1 MDYLKGVQSG
11 FKNLWD
17 YIVENKWAT
26 LFIVFGILIAYSIGQ
41 QMANRGSTR
50 EGFETRCEKEKH
62 LYEDNRPCDSCE
74 EEEPKKKEK
83 KVIASAS
90 CPKMPDLS
98 QYVLKK
104 NVPDLKDYVHKTLLP
119 DMSKYML
126 KDYVKDNYVRRSD
139 CKVFAED
146 ESCDDEEEIQVV
158 DTPVCP
164 PKTKP
169 QPDCNKDLEDQTS
182 NNKKGVSKEQ
192 MKKYQDY
199 LDKNKDNMD
208 VTYTKLEDAF
218 LGCNMKMC
226 PINGM
231 PNGLFPTDK

>member
-1 MDYLKGVQSG
+1 MDYLKGVQNGMKS
-11 FKNLWD
+11 LWD

-26 LFIVFGILIAYSIGQ
+26 LFIIFGILIAYSIGQ
-41 QMANRGSTR
+41 QMAVNRV
-50 EGFETRCEKEKH
+50 EGFENRCEKEKR
-62 LYEDNRPCDSCE
+62 LYEDNRPCDSCDD
-74 EEEPKKKEK
+74 EEPKKKEK

-90 CPKMPDLS
+90 CPKMPDLN

-126 KDYVKDNYVRRSD
+126 KEYVKDNYVPRSD
-139 CKVFAED
+139 CKVFAD
-146 ESCDDEEEIQVV
+146 DDSCDDDEEIQVA
-158 DTPVCP
+158 DTAVCP
-164 PKTKP
+164 PKMEPK
-169 QPDCNKDLEDQTS
+169 PDCNKDLEDQTKTE
-182 NNKKGVSKEQ
+182 KKRVTKEQ
-192 MKKYQDY
+192 MKKYQEY

-226 PINGM
+226 AINGL
-231 PNGLFPTDK
+231 PNGLKPLAN